1 MRVMFRAQFLVRMRP
16 INESWTRAT
25 SLFINHLRT
34 EGSAFNLYLTIVRA
48 DYMLIMQSYILEDI
62 FTMRTLSRFE
72 PFRGASSLQDQ
83 INRLF
88 NDVFER
94 PSDESNLT
102 SWAPAVDIFET
113 EHELVVKADLP
124 DIDPKD
130 LDIRVENNILS
141 IRGER
146 KFESKVSQDKYLRV
160 ERAYGSFSRSFSLA
174 NTVNSEAIK
183 ADYQNGVLTLTVP
196 KREEAKP
203 KQIKVNVG
211 TPAMAAA
218 AGAK

>member
-1 MRVMFRAQFLVRMRP
+1 MRA
-16 INESWTRAT
+16 
-25 SLFINHLRT
+25 FINRWEPSGRT
-34 EGSAFNLYLTIVRA
+34 S
-48 DYMLIMQSYILEDI
+48 
-62 FTMRTLSRFE
+62 TLQE
-72 PFRGASSLQDQ
+72 QV
-83 INRLF
+83 NRLF
-88 NDVFER
+88 SDVLER
-94 PSDESNLT
+94 SSEESSLT
-102 SWAPAVDIFET
+102 TWAPAVDIYET

-124 DIDPKD
+124 DVNPQD
-130 LDIRVENNILS
+130 LDIRVENNILT

-146 KFESKVSQDKYLRV
+146 KFEKKVNEEQYLRV

-183 ADYQNGVLTLTVP
+183 ADYQNGVLELTVP

-211 TPAMAAA
+211 TPAVAMA